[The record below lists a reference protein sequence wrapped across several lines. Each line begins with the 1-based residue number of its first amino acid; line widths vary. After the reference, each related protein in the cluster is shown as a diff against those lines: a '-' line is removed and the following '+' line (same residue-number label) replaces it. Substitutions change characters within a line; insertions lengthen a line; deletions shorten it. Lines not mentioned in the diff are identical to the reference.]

1 MYTETWGLINNRN
14 DHKST
19 VKLSVNLRV
28 FSSRISL
35 WSLWV
40 VRREMEKCAWSPVWT
55 RGNRTGD
62 YIFIPES
69 NRFCC
74 FFFSVVSLSLKFHI
88 MFWHVVATRKIV
100 HIFWHLKGKSRHVDN
115 LVEIIFKLIG
125 SHVSTEWTKAKLCG
139 CVPFLLTFPCGEFFL
154 SSLSRNF
161 HFEEHAGKLQIKQ
174 L

>member
-1 MYTETWGLINNRN
+1 MCFLLESASDHSGSSEGRWRSAHDLQCGQEETGQVIIFLYLNP
-14 DHKST
+14 T
-19 VKLSVNLRV
+19 GFVV
-28 FSSRISL
+28 F
-35 WSLWV
+35 
-40 VRREMEKCAWSPVWT
+40 
-55 RGNRTGD
+55 
-62 YIFIPES
+62 F
-69 NRFCC
+69 C
-74 FFFSVVSLSLKFHI
+74 FFFSVVSLSLKFHV